1 MNAAIFELNLFK
13 RREINLITW
22 NLIPNVNYK
31 TDYLIRSLILE
42 ILLTENNGIPDSLF
56 TSN

>member
-1 MNAAIFELNLFK
+1 MNAAIFGLNLFK

-31 TDYLIRSLILE
+31 TDYLIHSLILE